1 MGRIKE
7 KDCMAGIT
15 ARLSPSGVISA
26 RMLSPSGVIRARM
39 LSNHI
44 RTQERAV
51 VPQPQDQVILPDAGY
66 DGFAKVVVKAI
77 PNNWGEIIWDG
88 AVMTV
93 K

>member
-1 MGRIKE
+1 
-7 KDCMAGIT
+7 
-15 ARLSPSGVISA
+15 
-26 RMLSPSGVIRARM
+26 M

>member
-1 MGRIKE
+1 MGGIKE
-7 KDCMAGIT
+7 KACTAGIT
-15 ARLSPSGVISA
+15 ARLSPRGVISA
-26 RMLSPSGVIRARM
+26 RMLSNR
-39 LSNHI
+39 I
-44 RTQERAV
+44 RTQERTV

-77 PNNWGEIIWDG
+77 PSNWGEIIWDG

>member
-1 MGRIKE
+1 
-7 KDCMAGIT
+7 MAGIT
-15 ARLSPSGVISA
+15 ARLSH
-26 RMLSPSGVIRARM
+26 SGVIRARM

-66 DGFAKVVVKAI
+66 DGLAKVVVKAI

>member
-1 MGRIKE
+1 MCRIKE

-15 ARLSPSGVISA
+15 AR
-26 RMLSPSGVIRARM
+26 LSPSGVIRARM

>member
-1 MGRIKE
+1 
-7 KDCMAGIT
+7 MAGIT

>member
-15 ARLSPSGVISA
+15 ARLN
-26 RMLSPSGVIRARM
+26 PSGVIRARM

-66 DGFAKVVVKAI
+66 DGLAKVVVKAI

>member
-1 MGRIKE
+1 MGGIKE
-7 KDCMAGIT
+7 KACTAGIT
-15 ARLSPSGVISA
+15 ARLSAGGVISA
-26 RMLSPSGVIRARM
+26 RMLSNR
-39 LSNHI
+39 I
-44 RTQERAV
+44 RTQERTV

-77 PNNWGEIIWDG
+77 PSNWGEIIWDG